1 MILCSHADRL
11 EIGELDGR
19 NLPQRANDQG
29 PAHVH
34 VIGQGN
40 SAIFN
45 LNCPAGPLSLRANFG
60 FSDRQ
65 LRDIQAKLLDHT
77 AALCRVWEEM
87 HGRA

>member
-1 MILCSHADRL
+1 MVFCSHANRL
-11 EIGELDGR
+11 EIGEFAGP
-19 NLPQRANDQG
+19 NLPQRSKDHW

-34 VIGQGN
+34 VVGQGD
-40 SAIFN
+40 SAIFY

-65 LRDIQAKLLDHT
+65 LRDIQAKLLDHAAELCT
-77 AALCRVWEEM
+77 AWEEI

>member
-1 MILCSHADRL
+1 MILCSHANRL
-11 EIGELDGR
+11 EIGEFARR
-19 NLPQRANDQG
+19 NLPQRSNDHG

-60 FSDRQ
+60 FSDHQ
-65 LRDIQAKLLDHT
+65 FHEIQAKLLEHI
-77 AALCRVWEEM
+77 AELCMAWEEI
-87 HGRA
+87 HG